1 MSDPVEKF
9 SQGNNDELSPNNSA
23 SPSVKSTD
31 TSTYFEAWL
40 ESIQPQL
47 SSQVSSGPAEESLSA
62 RSADPEPVPG
72 EFRFEGTL
80 RVDCYVTGLMRSQTG
95 TLVVSE
101 TGEVDTDLV
110 VAAAIIDGVVRGDIR
125 AEQVELGSNAR
136 VIGNIETPSLAIQP
150 GAVFEGRC
158 HFVPALTKAYQ
169 PAPVAAEVP
178 RRSVV
183 RSRAVTSAPVAA
195 EVPRRSVV
203 RSRAVISA
211 PLESEAAE
219 ELVAAAGR

>member
-23 SPSVKSTD
+23 RRSVRSTD
-31 TSTYFEAWL
+31 TSTYFETWL
-40 ESIQPQL
+40 EFILPQL
-47 SSQVSSGPAEESLSA
+47 SAEVSSGSVEGSVPA
-62 RSADPEPVPG
+62 RSADAEPVPG

-101 TGEVDTDLV
+101 TGEVDTDLFV
-110 VAAAIIDGVVRGDIR
+110 PAAIIDGVVRGDIR
-125 AEQVELGSNAR
+125 ATEQVELGRNAR

-150 GAVFEGRC
+150 GAVFEGTC
-158 HFVPALTKAYQ
+158 HFVPALNKVCQ
-169 PAPVAAEVP
+169 PAPIAAEVA
-178 RRSVV
+178 RLSVV
-183 RSRAVTSAPVAA
+183 RSRAVTS
-195 EVPRRSVV
+195 E
-203 RSRAVISA
+203 

>member
-1 MSDPVEKF
+1 MSDPVERF
-9 SQGNNDELSPNNSA
+9 SPGNHEELSLNNSTA
-23 SPSVKSTD
+23 SGNSLSD
-31 TSTYFEAWL
+31 TSAYFADWL

-47 SSQVSSGPAEESLSA
+47 SSEVNTGPAEESLPA
-62 RSADPEPVPG
+62 RPAGAAPVPG
-72 EFRFEGTL
+72 EFRFEGGTL
-80 RVDCYVTGLMRSQTG
+80 RVDCYVTGLMRSHTG

-101 TGEVDTDLV
+101 TGEVDTDLFV
-110 VAAAIIDGVVRGDIR
+110 PAAIIDGVVRGDIR
-125 AEQVELGSNAR
+125 ATEQVELGRNAR

-158 HFVPALTKAYQ
+158 HFVPALNKVCQ

-178 RRSVV
+178 RLSVV
-183 RSRAVTSAPVAA
+183 TSRAVTS
-195 EVPRRSVV
+195 E
-203 RSRAVISA
+203 